1 MKKPRY
7 AFETYATSSPSARS
21 LLRGASHQTDAML
34 PQRLDRSPADRVR
47 RWSDYGSGASQSL
60 IVRWTVQHRKN
71 AWGAHILHQPRIVGL
86 MLASEPGEPV
96 RTIAWGPRARALA
109 LKES

>member
-7 AFETYATSSPSARS
+7 AFETYATSSPFARR
-21 LLRGASHQTDAML
+21 LLRGATSMTDAML

-47 RWSDYGSGASQSL
+47 RWSDYRSGASQSL
-60 IVRWTVQHRKN
+60 IVRWTVRRTKN
-71 AWGAHILHQPRIVGL
+71 AHGCHILHQPRIVGL

-96 RTIAWGPRARALA
+96 RTLAWGPRARALA
-109 LKES
+109 ERTP